1 MENFIKN
8 VGEMELKVTN
18 EKINQ
23 TQRNSIK
30 ADFMNALVE
39 LFAEKGLDLT
49 YTSEGLVLKIEG
61 NVYDIYIALDPT
73 IKNLD
78 YDFVESIDEYNAKV
92 VARQERQE
100 ALAKAKAKRLAEKTK
115 SKKS

>member
-23 TQRNSIK
+23 TQRNSLK
-30 ADFMNALVE
+30 ADFMEALVQM
-39 LFAEKGLDLT
+39 FAEKGIDLA
-49 YTSEGLVLKIEG
+49 YTSEGLVLKVEG
-61 NVYDIYIALDPT
+61 NEHDIHIALDPT

-78 YDFVESIDEYNAKV
+78 YDFVASIDEYNAKV

-100 ALAKAKAKRLAEKTK
+100 ALAKAKEKRLAEKSKT
-115 SKKS
+115 KKS